1 MPASIRVPE
10 HPPLLLKLA
19 RQASPFCSK
28 DGQACASFPASTEH
42 RTVAPLRSAL
52 FRDWLTAIFY
62 KEYATAPSPLAF
74 RTVLRTLEAQARFGD
89 FPNQSVSRR
98 IAFEGDPFF
107 PSKIILDLAN
117 PAGEVLEITS
127 RDWRITNNFKTA
139 FRQSTTALPLPNPD
153 QATSHQTPAALSDW
167 AKLFHLSTPQYAAVL
182 AWLTAAL
189 RPTPPYPILVLN
201 GPSGSGKSVLARA
214 LRALI
219 DPSAAPIH
227 RLPARDHELCELA
240 LNNWILV
247 FDQVHRVPNKIS
259 ETLCALSSG
268 DAIEITQPDLRDPLV
283 FEVARPI
290 IVIAPHDETQRA
302 WTPPRT
308 LARRTLTVQLE
319 HISRP
324 RPESAIWSAFETLRA
339 GALAILCDAV
349 RTALSRIRDIDLGNV
364 PRFPDCA
371 TWTAAAAPALG
382 LDEAAVL
389 NAFADP
395 ASVWAGADPL
405 REAIH
410 GLLETTGSWSGDATD
425 LLNQLRT
432 RVPLAALPSTPKGL
446 SQAIPSIAGIHL
458 TRSKGSAGHRTL
470 TLTKVSGASAD
481 KAAANTQPTPS
492 SA

>member
-1 MPASIRVPE
+1 MDQPR
-10 HPPLLLKLA
+10 HLLELA
-19 RQASPFCSK
+19 NLASPFLSK

-62 KEYATAPSPLAF
+62 KETDTAPSPLAF

-89 FPNQSVSRR
+89 FPKQPVSRR

-127 RDWRITNNFKTA
+127 RDWQITNNFKTA
-139 FRQSTTALPLPNPD
+139 FRQSTSALPLPNP
-153 QATSHQTPAALSDW
+153 QPAPSPQPLAPLQDLL
-167 AKLFHLSTPQYAAVL
+167 KLSTDAWNRALV
-182 AWLTAAL
+182 WLTAAL
-189 RPTPPYPILVLN
+189 RPTGPYPILVLN

-240 LNNWILV
+240 LHNWILV

-290 IVIAPHDETQRA
+290 ILIAPHDETQRA
-302 WTPPRT
+302 FAPPRT

-324 RPESAIWSAFETLRA
+324 RPESAIWSAFETLHA

-349 RTALSRIRDIDLGNV
+349 STALSRIRDIDLGNV

-371 TWTAAAAPALG
+371 IWTAAAAPALG
-382 LDEAAVL
+382 LHLAAVL

-405 REAIH
+405 REALH
-410 GLLETTGSWSGDATD
+410 ALLETTGSWSGDATD
-425 LLNQLRT
+425 LLNQLRS
-432 RVPLAALPSTPKGL
+432 RVPLAALPATSKGL
-446 SQAIPSIAGIHL
+446 SQALPNIAGIHIK
-458 TRSKGSAGHRTL
+458 RSRNENTRTL
-470 TLTKVSGASAD
+470 HITRIPDASEKKATADTRPTLS
-481 KAAANTQPTPS
+481 NP
-492 SA
+492 

>member
-1 MPASIRVPE
+1 MPASIRVVDQ
-10 HPPLLLKLA
+10 PPLLLKLA
-19 RQASPFCSK
+19 HQASPFCSK

-62 KEYATAPSPLAF
+62 KETDTAPSPLAF

-89 FPNQSVSRR
+89 FPKQPVSRR

-127 RDWRITNNFKTA
+127 RDWQITNNFKTA
-139 FRQSTTALPLPNPD
+139 FRQSTSALPLPNP
-153 QATSHQTPAALSDW
+153 QPPVPS
-167 AKLFHLSTPQYAAVL
+167 PQPLAPLRTLLNLPTNAWHSVL

-189 RPTPPYPILVLN
+189 RPTGPYPILVLN

-219 DPSAAPIH
+219 DPSAAPLH
-227 RLPARDHELCELA
+227 RLPARDHELCQLA
-240 LNNWILV
+240 LHNWILV
-247 FDQVHRVPNKIS
+247 FDQIHRVPNKIS

-290 IVIAPHDETQRA
+290 ILIAPHDETQRA

-308 LARRTLTVQLE
+308 LSRRTLTVHLD

-324 RPESAIWSAFETLRA
+324 RPESAIWSAFETLHA

-364 PRFPDCA
+364 ARFPDCA
-371 TWTAAAAPALG
+371 IWTAAAAPALG
-382 LDEAAVL
+382 LHQAAIL

-405 REAIH
+405 REALH
-410 GLLETTGSWSGDATD
+410 ALLETTGSWSGDATD
-425 LLNQLRT
+425 LLNQLRS
-432 RVPLAALPSTPKGL
+432 RVPLAALPATPKGL
-446 SQAIPSIAGIHL
+446 SQALPNIAGIHIKR
-458 TRSKGSAGHRTL
+458 TKGTAGSRSL
-470 TLTKVSGASAD
+470 ILTKVSGASQD
-481 KAAANTQPTPS
+481 KAAANTQPTLS
-492 SA
+492 NA

>member
-1 MPASIRVPE
+1 MPASIRVAE

-19 RQASPFCSK
+19 QLASPFCSK

-52 FRDWLTAIFY
+52 FRDWLTAAFY
-62 KEYATAPSPLAF
+62 KETDTAPSPQAF

-89 FPNQSVSRR
+89 FPKQPVSRR
-98 IAFEGDPFF
+98 IAFEGDPFV

-127 RDWRITNNFKTA
+127 RDYQITNNFKTA
-139 FRQSTTALPLPNPD
+139 FHQSTTTLPLPTPD
-153 QATSHQTPAALSDW
+153 SGTSHQPPAALTEW
-167 AKLFHLSTPQYAAVL
+167 AKLFHLSAPQHATAL

-189 RPTPPYPILVLN
+189 RPTGPYPILVLN

-227 RLPARDHELCELA
+227 RFPARDHELCELA
-240 LNNWILV
+240 LHNWMLV

-259 ETLCALSSG
+259 ETLCALNSG

-290 IVIAPHDETQRA
+290 ILIAPHDETQRA
-302 WTPPRT
+302 WMPPRT
-308 LARRTLTVQLE
+308 LARRTLTIQLE
-319 HISRP
+319 QIARP
-324 RPESAIWSAFETLRA
+324 RPESAIWSAFESLHA

-371 TWTAAAAPALG
+371 AWAAAAAPALG

-395 ASVWAGADPL
+395 ASVWSGADPL
-405 REAIH
+405 REALH
-410 GLLETTGSWSGDATD
+410 ALLETTGSWSGEATD
-425 LLNQLRT
+425 LLNQLRA
-432 RVPLAALPSTPKGL
+432 RVPLAALPATPKGL
-446 SQAIPSIAGIHL
+446 SQALPNIAGIHIKRSRNENTRTLHL
-458 TRSKGSAGHRTL
+458 TR
-470 TLTKVSGASAD
+470 VPDASEKKATAD
-481 KAAANTQPTPS
+481 TQPALTNP
-492 SA
+492 

>member
-1 MPASIRVPE
+1 MPASIRVADQ
-10 HPPLLLKLA
+10 PPLLLKLA
-19 RQASPFCSK
+19 HQASPFCSK

-62 KEYATAPSPLAF
+62 KETDTAPSPLAF

-89 FPNQSVSRR
+89 FPKQPVSLR

-107 PSKIILDLAN
+107 PSKIVLDLAN

-127 RDWRITNNFKTA
+127 RDWQITNNFKTA
-139 FRQSTTALPLPNPD
+139 FRQSTSALPLPNPESAAPSP
-153 QATSHQTPAALSDW
+153 QPLAPLQTL
-167 AKLFHLSTPQYAAVL
+167 LNLSTNAWHSVV

-240 LNNWILV
+240 LHNWILV
-247 FDQVHRVPNKIS
+247 FDQVHRLPNKIS
-259 ETLCALSSG
+259 DTLCALSSG
-268 DAIEITQPDLRDPLV
+268 DAIEITQPDFRDPLV

-290 IVIAPHDETQRA
+290 ILIAPHDETQRA
-302 WTPPRT
+302 FTPPRT

-319 HISRP
+319 QIARP
-324 RPESAIWSAFETLRA
+324 RPEAAIWSAFQTLHA
-339 GALAILCDAV
+339 GALATLCDAV
-349 RTALSRIRDIDLGNV
+349 QTALSRIRDIDLGNV

-371 TWTAAAAPALG
+371 TWIAAAAPALG
-382 LDEAAVL
+382 LDEPAVL
-389 NAFADP
+389 NAFANP

-405 REAIH
+405 RETLHA
-410 GLLETTGSWSGDATD
+410 LLETTGSWSGDATD
-425 LLNQLRT
+425 LLNQLRA
-432 RVPLAALPSTPKGL
+432 RVPLAALPANPKGL
-446 SQAIPSIAGIHL
+446 SQALPNIAGIHITRTRNEKIRTLHL
-458 TRSKGSAGHRTL
+458 TRTPD
-470 TLTKVSGASAD
+470 ASEKKATAD
-481 KAAANTQPTPS
+481 TPS
-492 SA
+492 VLANP